1 MQLLSLNLLS
11 SFFPHI
17 ILSIFNSI
25 PTSYLT
31 ELNRIAKLK
40 EARLAAE
47 TEIALFRKEQEEKFQ
62 QTIKE
67 VTFRRRYQWW
77 NFFF

>member
-1 MQLLSLNLLS
+1 MA
-11 SFFPHI
+11 
-17 ILSIFNSI
+17 SIF
-25 PTSYLT
+25 TYLFSFT
-31 ELNRIAKLK
+31 RIAKLK

-67 VTFRRRYQWW
+67 VMRSINAHLTDLFERDSAPLRKNQTSAQ
-77 NFFF
+77 